1 MANALAIVTTE
12 FAMPAIFAAASPK
25 ARTRVLEFFGA
36 SIRNENTRKAYM
48 AACAAFF
55 DFLANNDVTALEDV
69 GPLHGAAYLEAM
81 KGAKRSV
88 ATQKQHMAA
97 VRMLFD
103 YLVTGGILD
112 HNPILS
118 VRTPGQSVT
127 KGKTPTLSAEDAG
140 ELRRSIETD
149 NLAGLRD
156 RALLGLMV
164 FTFARVSA
172 AVGVNV
178 GDLFRQK
185 KRLWVRLH
193 EKGGKVHDMPTHH
206 TLEEYLSDY
215 LEAAALPDRPSTPL
229 FQSFRRRPYGRG
241 APELSGRRPDG
252 AAACRGGRA

>member
-12 FAMPAIFAAASPK
+12 FAMPAILAVASPK

-36 SIRNENTRKAYM
+36 SIRNANTRKAYM
-48 AACAAFF
+48 TACAAFF
-55 DFLANNDVTALEDV
+55 DFLADNDVTALEDV

-97 VRMLFD
+97 VGMLFD
-103 YLVTGGILD
+103 YLVTGGILA

-118 VRTPGQSVT
+118 VRAPRQSVM

-140 ELRRSIETD
+140 ELLRAIKTN

-172 AVGVNV
+172 ALGVNV
-178 GDLFRQK
+178 G
-185 KRLWVRLH
+185 
-193 EKGGKVHDMPTHH
+193 
-206 TLEEYLSDY
+206 
-215 LEAAALPDRPSTPL
+215 
-229 FQSFRRRPYGRG
+229 
-241 APELSGRRPDG
+241 EL
-252 AAACRGGRA
+252 A